1 MDNMI
6 ESFKVKKE
14 NCNDRLKELHI
25 QIENAKAEIEKPF
38 PDEEIL
44 QEKSMRL
51 DEINAEL
58 NLDHAENELDDG
70 EKSECNEKEEVKD
83 ERNER

>member
-1 MDNMI
+1 MI

-14 NCNDRLKELHI
+14 NCNDRLKELHV

-44 QEKSMRL
+44 QEKSKRL

-58 NLDHAENELDDG
+58 NLDHAENEFDDG
-70 EKSECNEKEEVKD
+70 EKSDGGDEKETSHDDRD
-83 ERNER
+83 ER

>member
-1 MDNMI
+1 MI

-14 NCNDRLKELHI
+14 NCDDRLKELHI

-38 PDEEIL
+38 PDDEIL
-44 QEKSMRL
+44 QEKSKRL

-70 EKSECNEKEEVKD
+70 EKSDGEEKD
-83 ERNER
+83 EARYDRDEK